1 MSKKLFIPGP
11 IDVSEDVLL
20 KMSTQMIGHRTDEAS
35 RLQKSISEKLQKIL
49 CTESTILLSTS
60 SGTGLMEGAI
70 RSCTLK
76 RAAIFS
82 TGAFGYKWY
91 QIAKANNIP
100 SDIFKVEWGKHLEP
114 KMVDEVLSSGKYD
127 LIAVTHNDTSTG
139 IINPIDKIGEV
150 VKKYEDII
158 YCVDGVSSVGGTKIE
173 VDKSGI
179 DIILASVQKA
189 LGLPPGM
196 AVCTFSQKA
205 VERAKKVPFRGVYFD
220 LLAMYEY
227 VLKKEYQYPSTPS
240 IPHMYALN
248 YQLDRILEEGI
259 DNRYNRHE
267 QMAKV
272 VRAWAKKY
280 FKLFAEEDYLSNTLT
295 VIENTRKID
304 INNLNF
310 KLAERG
316 FQISNGYGDL
326 KDKTFRIS
334 HMGDYT
340 LDDVYE
346 VLKNIDEVLGLEVI

>member
-11 IDVSEDVLL
+11 IDVSDDVLS
-20 KMSTQMIGHRTDEAS
+20 KMSTKMIGHRTNEAS
-35 RLQKSISEKLQKIL
+35 ILQKNISEKLQKIL
-49 CTESTILLSTS
+49 CTDNTILLSTS

-91 QIAKANNIP
+91 KIAIANNIP
-100 SDIFKVEWGKHLEP
+100 SDIYKVEWGKHLEP

-139 IINPIDKIGEV
+139 IINPIEEIGEV
-150 VKKYEDII
+150 VKKYDNVI
-158 YCVDGVSSVGGTKIE
+158 YCVDGVSSVGGTKIQ

-196 AVCTFSQKA
+196 AICTFSQKA

-227 VLKKEYQYPSTPS
+227 VTKRDYQYPSTPS
-240 IPHMYALN
+240 ISHMYALD
-248 YQLDRILEEGI
+248 YQLDKILKEGL

-267 QMAKV
+267 QMAKI
-272 VRAWAKKY
+272 VRQWAKKH
-280 FKLFAEEDYLSNTLT
+280 FKLFADENYLSNTLT
-295 VIENTRKID
+295 VIENIKNID
-304 INNLNF
+304 INDLNS
-310 KLAERG
+310 KLEKRG
-316 FQISNGYGDL
+316 LQISNGYGKL

-340 LDDVYE
+340 TSDVYE
-346 VLKNIDEVLGLEVI
+346 VLKNIDEILGLEVI

>member
-1 MSKKLFIPGP
+1 M
-11 IDVSEDVLL
+11 
-20 KMSTQMIGHRTDEAS
+20 
-35 RLQKSISEKLQKIL
+35 
-49 CTESTILLSTS
+49 
-60 SGTGLMEGAI
+60 
-70 RSCTLK
+70 
-76 RAAIFS
+76 
-82 TGAFGYKWY
+82 
-91 QIAKANNIP
+91 
-100 SDIFKVEWGKHLEP
+100 
-114 KMVDEVLSSGKYD
+114 
-127 LIAVTHNDTSTG
+127 
-139 IINPIDKIGEV
+139 
-150 VKKYEDII
+150 
-158 YCVDGVSSVGGTKIE
+158 DGVSSVGGTKIE

-205 VERAKKVPFRGVYFD
+205 IERAKKVPFRGVYFD

-227 VLKKEYQYPSTPS
+227 VIKKEYQYPSTPS

-248 YQLDRILEEGI
+248 YQLDKILEEGI

-346 VLKNIDEVLGLEVI
+346 VLKSIDEILGLEVI